1 MKTLT
6 TTITSDKKRNK
17 HTRSKTNHDK
27 KKKYRTKDT
36 VKTDQEAATNSVKK
50 EAPRKVRKVSEE
62 QRKIFLSAIDPFDA
76 PLKWWEVEH
85 VKYAINYPPV
95 KSRLEK
101 VMGTH
106 IVRLTDRKYMS
117 LLSTKLLEDHV
128 EQQKARIEKRKLS
141 PPPIIS
147 RLLEISYKTL
157 KEKMKQPKFT
167 KIKLYV

>member
-6 TTITSDKKRNK
+6 TTITSEEKRNK
-17 HTRSKTNHDK
+17 HRNKSNYEKKT
-27 KKKYRTKDT
+27 KYRTEDT
-36 VKTDQEAATNSVKK
+36 VKIDQEVITDSVKN
-50 EAPRKVRKVSEE
+50 ETPRKIKTVSEE
-62 QRKIFLSAIDPFDA
+62 QRKIFLSTIDPFDA
-76 PLKWWEVEH
+76 PLKWWEKEH

-117 LLSTKLLEDHV
+117 LLAIKLLEDHV
-128 EQQKARIEKRKLS
+128 KQQKTRIKRRKLS
-141 PPPIIS
+141 PPLIIS
-147 RLLEISYKTL
+147 RLLELSYKTL

-167 KIKLYV
+167 KLKLYV